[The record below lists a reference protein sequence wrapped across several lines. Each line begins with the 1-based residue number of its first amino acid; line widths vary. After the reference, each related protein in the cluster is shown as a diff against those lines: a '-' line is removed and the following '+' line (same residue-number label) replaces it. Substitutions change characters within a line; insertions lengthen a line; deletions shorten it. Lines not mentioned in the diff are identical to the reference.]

1 MTQTTQARKNFNVE
15 KMVLGAILTALVI
28 VLQLTGQFIRFGPFS
43 ISLVLVPIVLG
54 AALCGPLTASF
65 LGGVFGMVVLF
76 QPDTAAFMGI
86 SVFGTIVTVLLKG
99 ILCGLAAGLV
109 YRVFA
114 KKNVYLATVFAAIA
128 CPLVNTGIFLLGC
141 LVFFLETVSGWGVAG
156 GFVSTAEYLLV
167 GMVGLNFV
175 VELTFNVVLAPVIVR
190 LLKLRKN

>member
-1 MTQTTQARKNFNVE
+1 MGERNNQSVK
-15 KMVLGAILTALVI
+15 KMVLGAILCALVI
-28 VLQLTGQFIRFGPFS
+28 VLQLMGQFIHFGPFS
-43 ISLVLVPIVLG
+43 ISLVLLPIVLG
-54 AALCGPLTASF
+54 AALCGPLTAAF

-86 SVFGTIVTVLLKG
+86 SVFGTVVTVLVKG

-114 KKNVYLATVFAAIA
+114 KKNVYLATLLAAIV
-128 CPLVNTGIFLLGC
+128 CPVVNTGVFLLGC
-141 LVFFLETVSGWGVAG
+141 LVFFLETISSWGVAG

-175 VELTFNVVLAPVIVR
+175 VELAFNVVLTPVIVR
-190 LLKLRKN
+190 LLNLRKRD